1 MKASCHKFSL
11 QLLLMIAFLGS
22 FSQQAPKWMIKQ
34 AEKDLK
40 TGYYYD
46 AAEALEIMLKKDS
59 ANAHFHYLLGQSYF
73 MMRDYDAAKPHFIF
87 AAQSTLPAKDN
98 ALFFQAMVEK
108 MNGNC
113 PSAIPLFK
121 QLQSSADP
129 EIKAKAAMELKGC
142 MLHIPE
148 QEVHIDHL
156 SKSINSNY
164 TDLSPSYHRG
174 DLYFTSIRSDTIIT
188 PKPDSLLP
196 LYVMK
201 LYSSRLRD
209 TGYTRAF
216 PVSTFS
222 VPGKHL
228 ANIAHSPD
236 KQSLVF
242 TICDG
247 VMKPTNCNLWF
258 SYEND
263 DEWSPAMEMEYVV
276 NFNTYNTTQPYLALM
291 PDSSEILFF
300 SSDRPGG
307 SGGMDIWYSKRTG
320 KKKFSEPR
328 NLGAI
333 INTPFDEITPFYSG
347 ENRTLYFSSNGY
359 PSFGGL
365 DIFKSTGTPLHF
377 SAVTNIGKP
386 YNSTYDDTYFRFAAD
401 TNNGYFVS
409 NRPGIYSV
417 KSATCCDDI
426 FGFRTEKKFHPMVR
440 LSAVNT
446 DGDALDKVKFT
457 ITGDNNTF
465 RLDTTFSDMVKIA
478 LPDTGR
484 YTFKAIREGFFATE
498 MAANLDTNSL
508 NDLSEMAFL
517 LKPIE
522 TEKAYALGNIYY
534 EYNKTEFRPDS
545 KYALDQLVVLLKEN
559 PAMVVEVASHTDA
572 LGDEAYNMKLSQ
584 ARAESC
590 VNYLLS
596 CGIETNRLV
605 AKGYG
610 ETKPIVL
617 CNFASEKD
625 GENKDAPCY
634 IANRRTEFKVL
645 SVK

>member
-1 MKASCHKFSL
+1 MKALGFRFVVMV
-11 QLLLMIAFLGS
+11 LLLNASVGVS
-22 FSQQAPKWMIKQ
+22 AQSAPKWMVKQ

-59 ANAHFHYLLGQSYF
+59 ANAYFHYLLGQSYF
-73 MMRDYDAAKPHFIF
+73 MMRDYDAAKSHFVF
-87 AAQSTLPAKDN
+87 AAQSTLPKKDD

-113 PSAIPLFK
+113 KSATPLFK
-121 QLQSSADP
+121 QLQSSADA
-129 EIKAKAAMELKGC
+129 EVKAKAAMELKGC
-142 MLHIPE
+142 MMNAAE
-148 QEVHIDHL
+148 QEVVISHL
-156 SKSINSNY
+156 SKAINSNY
-164 TDLSPSYHRG
+164 TDLSPSYNAG

-216 PVSTFS
+216 PVPTFS

-236 KQSLVF
+236 NQSLVF

-258 SYEND
+258 SYQND
-263 DEWSPAMEMEYVV
+263 GEWSPAMEMELVI
-276 NFNTYNTTQPYLALM
+276 NFNTYNSTQPSLALM
-291 PDSSEILFF
+291 PDSSEVLFF
-300 SSDRPGG
+300 ASDRPGG
-307 SGGMDIWYSKRTG
+307 LGGMDIWYCRRIG
-320 KKKFSEPR
+320 KKKFSEPK
-328 NLGAI
+328 NLGAG
-333 INTPFDEITPFYSG
+333 INTPFDDISPFYSG
-347 ENRTLYFSSNGY
+347 QNRTLYFSSNGY
-359 PSFGGL
+359 PSYGGL
-365 DIFKSTGTPLHF
+365 DIFKAVGIPPKF
-377 SAVTNIGKP
+377 SAVTNVGMP

-401 TNNGYFVS
+401 TNTGYFVS

-426 FGFRTEKKFHPMVR
+426 FAFKTQKKFHPVVQ
-440 LSAVNT
+440 LSAVDLN
-446 DGDALDKVKFT
+446 GDALDKVRFT
-457 ITGDNNTF
+457 ITGDNNGF
-465 RLDTTFSDMVKIA
+465 KVDTAFTGQLKFP

-484 YTFKAIREGFFATE
+484 YTFKAVREGFFSTE
-498 MAANLDTNSL
+498 MAARLDETAL
-508 NDLSEMAFL
+508 NDISEMAFL

-545 KYALDQLVVLLKEN
+545 KLALDQLVVLLKEN

-572 LGDEAYNMKLSQ
+572 LGDEAYNLKLSQ

-590 VNYLLS
+590 VNYLLT
-596 CGIETNRLV
+596 CGVETNRLV

-610 ETKPIVL
+610 ESKPIVL
-617 CNFASEKD
+617 CNFANEKET
-625 GENKDAPCY
+625 ENKEAPCY